1 MATGGLTGV
10 LLVGGASRRF
20 GSAKALAELDG
31 ETLAARAWRTLG
43 EACDERL
50 AVGKRADG
58 LPLPFDLTDDGTDVR
73 APIAGVVA
81 GLRAARNDLCVFL
94 PVDTPFLGPDDLRE
108 LAAQCLDAAV
118 PPSGPLPGA
127 YRRSSLPVLERR
139 LAAGQLALR
148 DALPELEV
156 QIADLD
162 ARALENVNEPAD
174 LARLAVEIAPFRP
187 EHTAGFAALVAH
199 TLREFGFEPDP
210 ELDGDLDDPGGTYA
224 ALWIALVDDQ
234 VAGSVALRDAGDG
247 VYVLKRMY
255 LDPSQRSRGIGKRLL
270 ATALDWARAN
280 GAEVVSLD
288 TTERMVAARGL
299 YEAAGFVQVPG
310 ESPRQGQRRLLYE
323 LRLGSPRPSGS

>member
-1 MATGGLTGV
+1 
-10 LLVGGASRRF
+10 
-20 GSAKALAELDG
+20 LAELDG

-43 EACDERL
+43 AACDERL
-50 AVGKRADG
+50 AVGKRADA

-94 PVDTPFLGPDDLRE
+94 PVDTPFFRPDELRE

-156 QIADLD
+156 QIVDLE
-162 ARALENVNEPAD
+162 ALALENVNEPAD
-174 LARLAVEIAPFRP
+174 LARLAVEIVPFRP
-187 EHTAGFAALVAH
+187 EHAAGFAALVAH

-210 ELDGDLDDPGGTYA
+210 ELDGDLADPGATYA
-224 ALWIALVDDQ
+224 ALWIALVDDR

-255 LDPSQRSRGIGKRLL
+255 LDPSQRGRGLGKRLL
-270 ATALDWARAN
+270 ATALDWARAH

-323 LRLGSPRPSGS
+323 LRLGPP

>member
-1 MATGGLTGV
+1 
-10 LLVGGASRRF
+10 
-20 GSAKALAELDG
+20 LAELHG

-43 EACDERL
+43 AACDERL
-50 AVGKRADG
+50 AVGKRTDA

-94 PVDTPFLGPDDLRE
+94 PVDTPFLRPNDLRE

-127 YRRSSLPVLERR
+127 YRRSSLPVFERR

-148 DALPELEV
+148 DALPELQV
-156 QIADLD
+156 QIVDLD
-162 ARALENVNEPAD
+162 ARALENVNEPTD
-174 LARLAVEIAPFRP
+174 LARLAVEIVPFRP

-199 TLREFGFEPDP
+199 TLREFGFEPDR
-210 ELDGDLDDPGGTYA
+210 ELDRDLDDPGGTYA
-224 ALWIALVDDQ
+224 ALWIALVDDR

-255 LDPSQRSRGIGKRLL
+255 LDPSQRGRGLGKRLL
-270 ATALDWARAN
+270 ATALGWARAN
-280 GAEVVSLD
+280 GADVVSLD

-323 LRLGSPRPSGS
+323 LRLGAP

>member
-1 MATGGLTGV
+1 LATGGLTGV

-20 GSAKALAELDG
+20 GSPKALAELDG

-43 EACDERL
+43 AACDERL
-50 AVGKRADG
+50 AVGKRTDA

-94 PVDTPFLGPDDLRE
+94 PVDTPFLRPNDLRE

-148 DALPELEV
+148 DALPELQV
-156 QIADLD
+156 QIVDLD
-162 ARALENVNEPAD
+162 ARALENVNEPTD
-174 LARLAVEIAPFRP
+174 LARLAVEIVPFRP

-199 TLREFGFEPDP
+199 TLREFGFEPDR
-210 ELDGDLDDPGGTYA
+210 ELDSDLDDPGGTYA
-224 ALWIALVDDQ
+224 ALWIALVDDR

-255 LDPSQRSRGIGKRLL
+255 LDPSQRGRGLGKRLL
-270 ATALDWARAN
+270 ATALGWARAN
-280 GAEVVSLD
+280 GADVVSLD

-323 LRLGSPRPSGS
+323 LRLGAP

>member
-20 GSAKALAELDG
+20 GSAKALAELDS

-43 EACDERL
+43 DACDERL
-50 AVGKRADG
+50 AVGKRADQ
-58 LPLPFDLTDDGTDVR
+58 LPVPFELTDDGTDVR
-73 APIAGVVA
+73 APIAGVIA
-81 GLRAARNDLCVFL
+81 GLRAAQNELCVFM
-94 PVDTPFLGPDDLRE
+94 PVDTPFLRPADLRE
-108 LAAQCLDAAV
+108 LASRCLDAAV
-118 PPSGPLPGA
+118 PPNGPLPGA
-127 YRRSSLPVLERR
+127 YRRSALTVLERR

-156 QIADLD
+156 AVVELD
-162 ARALENVNEPAD
+162 ARALENINEPAD
-174 LARLAVEIAPFRP
+174 LARLAVEIVPFQRD
-187 EHTAGFAALVAH
+187 HAAGFSKLVAD

-210 ELDGDLDDPGGTYA
+210 EFDGDLDDPGATYA

-234 VAGSVALRDAGDG
+234 VAGSVALREAGDG

-255 LDPSQRSRGIGKRLL
+255 LDPSQRGRGIGKRLL
-270 ATALDWARAN
+270 GTALDWAREH
-280 GAEVVSLD
+280 GAEVISLD
-288 TTERMVAARGL
+288 TTESMVAARGL

-323 LRLGSPRPSGS
+323 LRLTGT